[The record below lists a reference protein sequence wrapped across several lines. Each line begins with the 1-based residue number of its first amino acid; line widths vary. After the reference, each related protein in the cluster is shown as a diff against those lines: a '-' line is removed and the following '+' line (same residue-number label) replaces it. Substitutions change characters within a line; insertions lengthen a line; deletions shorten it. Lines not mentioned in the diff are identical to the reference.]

1 MPRHCSKSAGR
12 PLGHKG
18 AEAHVVQ
25 REAKETW
32 FAQPGEEMVSGEPIL
47 LSSADSGFYR
57 RDSVRMAG
65 GT

>member
-18 AEAHVVQ
+18 AGAHVVQ

-32 FAQPGEEMVSGEPIL
+32 FAQPGEEMVSGGPIL
-47 LSSADSGFYR
+47 LSSAD
-57 RDSVRMAG
+57 
-65 GT
+65 